1 MAIIRSSQ
9 VPMDGAP
16 ATGHHMDPLQ
26 EHAAELFAGQLAV
39 DRIPSVHAIRAR
51 LHVGQAGRGGCEATS
66 PRELQG
72 RWKVPPREQLARRG
86 QANGRDSRDNCSAS
100 NRR

>member
-39 DRIPSVHAIRAR
+39 DRVPSVRAIRAR
-51 LHVGQAGRGGCEATS
+51 LHVGQAR
-66 PRELQG
+66 
-72 RWKVPPREQLARRG
+72 ARRLRG
-86 QANGRDSRDNCSAS
+86 YLAAGTARPVESPTA
-100 NRR
+100 